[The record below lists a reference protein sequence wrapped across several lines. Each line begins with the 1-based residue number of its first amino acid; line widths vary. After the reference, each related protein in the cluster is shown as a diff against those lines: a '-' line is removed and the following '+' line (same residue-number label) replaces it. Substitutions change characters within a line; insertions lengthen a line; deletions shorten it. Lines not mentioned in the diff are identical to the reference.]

1 MLSTGSCRASTCSTL
16 FRVALCLWASTDY
29 CRDSGLTPSHLVF
42 LASLTSFPVPL
53 HHSFVP
59 PIPRL
64 AVLLLQNAEYR
75 FLSSLNV
82 LNVVQSGIMFVGISL
97 GVMACTAGVAKV
109 RRKHNCT
116 WLCWYSM
123 HTVDV

>member
-1 MLSTGSCRASTCSTL
+1 
-16 FRVALCLWASTDY
+16 
-29 CRDSGLTPSHLVF
+29 
-42 LASLTSFPVPL
+42 
-53 HHSFVP
+53 VP